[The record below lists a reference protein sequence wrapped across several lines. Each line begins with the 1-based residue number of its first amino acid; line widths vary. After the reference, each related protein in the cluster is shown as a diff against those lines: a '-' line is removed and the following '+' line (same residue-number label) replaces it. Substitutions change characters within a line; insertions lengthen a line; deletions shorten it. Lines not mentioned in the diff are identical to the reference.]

1 MISGKSTGHVKE
13 ETIGISVSIIIHLL
27 FLIALFTLRDRHFP
41 APTVID
47 VTVEFPAQK
56 RPPKQIVSPSDAKSV
71 KPPVDTNRLS
81 DEDSIATKEQIKRG
95 DNGGAP
101 GKPSQNP
108 GEQSQP
114 QPEQKA
120 ERQPPQR
127 QANPQQDAPKEKP
140 APVPPKEPPQKVAPV
155 KHLALKDL
163 KLDNA
168 TLAER
173 YTAQAQKQPDRNN
186 PLQPKQANLSNYSAF
201 SRPPGSG
208 AAFLGTA
215 GISDHLPNLPD
226 GDITL
231 LNAKANT
238 YAGFVRRVA
247 VQVFAQLRSQ
257 GWENLSRGEIAQLHD
272 FTTVEAILSPDG
284 KFLTMNLLD
293 GSGSA
298 AFDGVVKLSVKSGAQ
313 DPNPPEGARAADG
326 KIHFIFKARSW
337 ASATVSPRSG
347 MPVERR
353 WILLATGLE

>member
-1 MISGKSTGHVKE
+1 MISGKSTGHGRE
-13 ETIGISVSIIIHLL
+13 ETIGLSVSILLHIL
-27 FLIALFTLRDRHFP
+27 FLIALFALRDRHFP
-41 APTVID
+41 MPTVID
-47 VTVEFPAQK
+47 VTVEFPTSK
-56 RPPKQIVSPSDAKSV
+56 RAPQQIVSPSDVKSV
-71 KPPVDTNRLS
+71 KPPENTNRLS

-95 DNGGAP
+95 DNGGLP
-101 GKPSQNP
+101 GKPSEKP
-108 GEQSQP
+108 GEKSAP
-114 QPEQKA
+114 QPEAKA
-120 ERQPPQR
+120 VQQPPQKQPNAQKER
-127 QANPQQDAPKEKP
+127 SQEKP
-140 APVPPKEPPQKVAPV
+140 PPMPPKEPAQKAPAT

-173 YTAQAQKQPDRNN
+173 YGATAPKEPPQKQPVET
-186 PLQPKQANLSNYSAF
+186 KQTNLSNYSAF

-215 GISDHLPNLPD
+215 GFSDHLPNLPD

-247 VQVFAQLRSQ
+247 VQVFAQLRTQ
-257 GWENLSRGEIAQLHD
+257 GWERLSRGEIAQLHD

-284 KFLTMNLLD
+284 KFMTMNLLD
-293 GSGSA
+293 GSGSS
-298 AFDGVVKLSVKSGAQ
+298 AFDAVVKLSVTSGAQ

-337 ASATVSPRSG
+337 ASSTVSPRSG